1 MVNWEVLIAWIRMR
15 TEEVGRSCQ
24 IRVYCEGST
33 ELTVFADGLN
43 MEFEKKKGVKDDY
56 RVLA

>member
-1 MVNWEVLIAWIRMR
+1 MAWMRMR

-24 IRVYCEGST
+24 IRVSCEGST

-56 RVLA
+56 RFLAW

>member
-1 MVNWEVLIAWIRMR
+1 MNWEVLIAWIRMR

-43 MEFEKKKGVKDDY
+43 MEFEKKKGVKNDCK
-56 RVLA
+56 